1 MDNMLNTRNNL
12 TEGLSINKKN
22 YNKRRALT
30 KQQYILY
37 AIGIIF
43 LIIMMIV
50 AMNVIRNMIHNS
62 KLKKRNNE
70 LQKKVVDNKYGRYIK
85 FIIFT

>member
-1 MDNMLNTRNNL
+1 MLNTRDNL

-50 AMNVIRNMIHNS
+50 AMNVIRNMIHIS